1 MRLQKIILGIVF
13 GFITVSFTCCHW
25 NDSNFSKDNHLKT
38 TPIKDSLY
46 NETYLVCFRSLD
58 IERYSQYI
66 TDSVNFRKY
75 VCTHDFGEWLYGE
88 VGKNDVLTIYKVK
101 GNLLSGKQITFDTI
115 LLTTYHIDEL
125 KKEGIFE

>member
-1 MRLQKIILGIVF
+1 MRLQKIILSIAL
-13 GFITVSFTCCHW
+13 GFITVLFARCNW
-25 NDSNFSKDNHLKT
+25 NDSNFSKDNYLKT
-38 TPIKDSLY
+38 TAVKDSLY
-46 NETYLVCFRSLD
+46 NETYLIRSRSTD

-101 GNLLSGKQITFDTI
+101 GNLLSGKQMTFDTI